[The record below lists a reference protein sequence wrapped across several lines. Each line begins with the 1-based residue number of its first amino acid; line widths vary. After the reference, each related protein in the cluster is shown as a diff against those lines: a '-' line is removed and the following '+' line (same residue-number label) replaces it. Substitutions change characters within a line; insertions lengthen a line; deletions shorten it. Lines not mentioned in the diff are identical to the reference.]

1 MYQIKELSLA
11 IDVYPLHKRNSFTIF
26 FKGIIRSAPGLNESK
41 SSVTAM
47 NLTLRKGNTLS
58 M

>member
-11 IDVYPLHKRNSFTIF
+11 IDVYPLHKTHLRLF
-26 FKGIIRSAPGLNESK
+26 FKGIIRSVPGLNESK